1 MALRE
6 ILKKDQELLR
16 KKSRSV
22 EKFDDRLLTLLDDM
36 KETLHYANGC
46 GLAAP
51 QIGVLRRVVVIEVPK
66 TENDPDSEML
76 YYEIINPMFLKKEG
90 EQHEYEGCL
99 SCPGE
104 YGITTRPAYVKIEAL
119 DRFGKKFTL
128 EGEGLLA
135 RAICHE
141 IDHLDGILFIDHAE
155 MVETEE

>member
-16 KKSRSV
+16 KKSRPV
-22 EKFDDRLLTLLDDM
+22 GKFDDRLITLLDDM
-36 KETLHYANGC
+36 KETMHEANGC

-51 QIGVLRRVVVIEVPK
+51 QIGVLRRIVVIEVPEDE
-66 TENDPDSEML
+66 TDENSKNI
-76 YYEIINPMFLKKEG
+76 YFEIINPMYLKKEG
-90 EQHEYEGCL
+90 EQHDYEGCL

-104 YGITTRPAYVKIEAL
+104 FGITTRPEYVKIEAY

-128 EGEGLLA
+128 EGRGLLA

-141 IDHLDGILFIDHAE
+141 LDHLDGVLFIDHAE

>member
-6 ILKKDQELLR
+6 ILKKDEELLR
-16 KKSRSV
+16 KKSRPV
-22 EKFDDRLLTLLDDM
+22 EKFDDRLITLLEDM
-36 KETLHYANGC
+36 KDTLHEARGC

-51 QIGVLRRVVVIEVPK
+51 QIGILRRIVVIEVPEDE
-66 TENDPDSEML
+66 TDENSKDL
-76 YYEIINPMFLKKEG
+76 YFEIINPMYLKKEG
-90 EQHEYEGCL
+90 EQKEYEGCL

-104 YGITTRPAYVKIEAL
+104 FGITTRPEYVKIEAY

-128 EGEGLLA
+128 EGRGLLA

-141 IDHLDGILFIDHAE
+141 LDHLDGVLFIDHAE